1 MNLNSPVAR
10 RVRNALF
17 IGVFLFLTCSPH
29 GGFIA
34 YVLLPF
40 FVVSWIF
47 DLWVMLRRPEE
58 RGRRAERILV
68 WVAAFCVSGAINLYW
83 FRESRA
89 YANNVVS
96 AVLNYK
102 ARTGAYPI
110 DLQLAGIRP
119 ERAFDKW
126 MLVYGVSS
134 DGKPGLSYAV
144 PYLAFDMYDYDFDAD
159 QWHILIE

>member
-1 MNLNSPVAR
+1 
-10 RVRNALF
+10 
-17 IGVFLFLTCSPH
+17 
-29 GGFIA
+29 
-34 YVLLPF
+34 
-40 FVVSWIF
+40 
-47 DLWVMLRRPEE
+47 MLRRPEE

-134 DGKPGLSYAV
+134 DGKPGLS
-144 PYLAFDMYDYDFDAD
+144 DAD

>member
-10 RVRNALF
+10 RIRNALF